1 LVLGFADQAEIAAQA
16 SLAEA
21 LAGGSKLTLCI
32 VLCGFAG
39 PIAVMTGDHAS
50 AGRTVTLLED
60 IATTHGFRENNVRLA
75 EPLQAMLLMA
85 RGELRSGVGLLNAE
99 FESDKKQDRKSTYP
113 SLYGALAEGLARL
126 GQISGALAVVDE
138 GLAIGDNTGERW
150 DIPELLRAQGEVL
163 PRSNETDRDAAAEDC
178 FARAARM
185 SHEHGALF
193 WELRIGLSLARLR
206 VTQRR
211 ENEVR
216 EILLPVYERF
226 TEGFATTDLQSA
238 RAMLDALPGHD
249 C

>member
-1 LVLGFADQAEIAAQA
+1 MWFLYNQHILARAMLARAVLVLGFADQAEIAAQA

-50 AGRTVTLLED
+50 AGRAVTLLED

-85 RGELRSGVGLLNAE
+85 RGEVGSGVGLLNAE

-113 SLYGALAEGLARL
+113 SVYGALAGGLARL

-138 GLAIGDNTGERW
+138 GLAIG
-150 DIPELLRAQGEVL
+150 
-163 PRSNETDRDAAAEDC
+163 ETPGNVGTSPSC
-178 FARAARM
+178 FV
-185 SHEHGALF
+185 HGATYC
-193 WELRIGLSLARLR
+193 RGR
-206 VTQRR
+206 TK
-211 ENEVR
+211 
-216 EILLPVYERF
+216 
-226 TEGFATTDLQSA
+226 QSA
-238 RAMLDALPGHD
+238 TRPRKIALQEQPGCPTSTAHCSGNFGSALAWRAYA
-249 C
+249 